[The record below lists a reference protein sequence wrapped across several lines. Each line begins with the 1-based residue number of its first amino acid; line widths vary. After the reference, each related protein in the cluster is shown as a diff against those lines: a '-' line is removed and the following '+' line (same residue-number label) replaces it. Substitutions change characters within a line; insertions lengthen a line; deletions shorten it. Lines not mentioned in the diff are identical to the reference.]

1 MSDELVTGVRAF
13 QRGRFQQAVGL
24 LEPLAQGGEVRAQMI
39 MARLYYAGNGVE
51 QDMAQYQYWLQLAA
65 DNGDKSA
72 KSLLKKYA
80 KKNRDMG

>member
-1 MSDELVTGVRAF
+1 
-13 QRGRFQQAVGL
+13 
-24 LEPLAQGGEVRAQMI
+24 MI